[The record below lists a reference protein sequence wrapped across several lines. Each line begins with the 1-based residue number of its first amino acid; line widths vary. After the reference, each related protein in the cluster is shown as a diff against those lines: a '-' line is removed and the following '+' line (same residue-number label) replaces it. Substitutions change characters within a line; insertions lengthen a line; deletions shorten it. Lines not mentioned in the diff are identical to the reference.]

1 MELFLQIKCRR
12 NIPKK
17 LNSAFKL
24 GILAIA
30 NQFPSFTLF
39 QADNSMTKRPH
50 FTLCVCLAACLLQF
64 CACTHQSN
72 NPNRDHVYQT
82 TLRDIR
88 LGDGVPINL
97 ALSIR
102 WKIDDS
108 DLFYSQ
114 FQSMGMY
121 DSVMLVPRGRE
132 LASKLSN
139 VYSSVDSVF
148 TTQREPY
155 IKDLKQRL
163 MSGLG
168 EEGVDIKEI
177 IVSDIYFPKTFTNA
191 MEQIGLRERELEQIR
206 LKNIIDLE
214 NAEAE
219 RKKAKAEGT
228 VTIEEAK
235 VEGEV
240 AEINAQTERK
250 RRLSKLAEAE
260 TEAQVIEKRA
270 LAEAR
275 KIQVLANAELEK
287 RRNLNNLDVDQKRSL
302 LGVEKDNQVTL
313 AGLYQTNP
321 VFASFLVNKE
331 MASKIQIAVVPPN
344 TDISNLSGLIQ
355 TDLQQTATGSTYNI
369 DVENQKSDLDNPN
382 ENEEDY

>member
-1 MELFLQIKCRR
+1 
-12 NIPKK
+12 
-17 LNSAFKL
+17 
-24 GILAIA
+24 
-30 NQFPSFTLF
+30 
-39 QADNSMTKRPH
+39 MTKQPH
-50 FTLCVCLAACLLQF
+50 FTLYACLAACLLQF
-64 CACTHQSN
+64 CSCTHQSN
-72 NPNRDHVYQT
+72 NPNHDHVYQT

-108 DLFYSQ
+108 ALFYSQ

-214 NAEAE
+214 NAEAD

-250 RRLSKLAEAE
+250 RRLSKLAQAE
-260 TEAQVIEKRA
+260 TEAQVIEKQA
-270 LAEAR
+270 QAEAR
-275 KIQVLANAELEK
+275 KIQVLAEAELEK
-287 RRNLNNLDVDQKRSL
+287 RRNLNNLDVDQKRNL
-302 LGVEKDNQVTL
+302 LGVDKDNQVTL

-369 DVENQKSDLDNPN
+369 DVENQKKELDNVN